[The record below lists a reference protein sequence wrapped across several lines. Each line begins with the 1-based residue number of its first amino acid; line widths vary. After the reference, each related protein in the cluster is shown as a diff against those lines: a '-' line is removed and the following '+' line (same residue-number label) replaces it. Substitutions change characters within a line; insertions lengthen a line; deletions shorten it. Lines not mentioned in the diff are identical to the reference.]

1 MTKPAGQCK
10 INAMTTINDIAD
22 LLRIIKEQPEWA
34 EAVRGALLSEEVLS
48 LPERFNEFVQLTR
61 ENNRIANER
70 LTELKAGVSSLETA
84 LAATN
89 QRLDEFIEA
98 TDRNFQMVYGRLDR
112 IDGRL
117 DSIDGRQD
125 HTDGRLDSI
134 DGRLDRMDSR
144 FDGIDSRFDGIDSRF
159 DRIDGRLD
167 NGLGMNY
174 EFKIEKNIS
183 SIAGQHLGIRL
194 IHILRGYQ
202 ANQDFF
208 NSIYA
213 AENNG
218 IITEEQVHELE
229 RADLIFTGHRRSDQT
244 EPYVVAELSVTIG
257 DDDITRAQQRAA
269 ILSSAIGQTVLPV
282 VIGVQI
288 DQERADLADA
298 NGVTVVISPE
308 N

>member
-1 MTKPAGQCK
+1 
-10 INAMTTINDIAD
+10 MTTINDIAD

-144 FDGIDSRFDGIDSRF
+144 FDGIDSRFDRL
-159 DRIDGRLD
+159 DGRLD

-194 IHILRGYQ
+194 IRILRGYQ

-269 ILSSAIGQTVLPV
+269 ILSSAIGQTALPV

-288 DQERADLADA
+288 DQERIDLADA
-298 NGVTVVISPE
+298 SGVTVVISPE

>member
-1 MTKPAGQCK
+1 
-10 INAMTTINDIAD
+10 MTTINDIAD

-34 EAVRGALLSEEVLS
+34 EAVRGALLSEELLS

-117 DSIDGRQD
+117 DSIDGRLD

-134 DGRLDRMDSR
+134 DGRLDRM
-144 FDGIDSRFDGIDSRF
+144 DSRFDGIDSRF

-194 IHILRGYQ
+194 IRILRGYQ

-288 DQERADLADA
+288 DQERTDLADA
-298 NGVTVVISPE
+298 SGVTVVISPE

>member
-1 MTKPAGQCK
+1 
-10 INAMTTINDIAD
+10 MTTINDIAD

-34 EAVRGALLSEEVLS
+34 EAVRGALLSEELLS

-98 TDRNFQMVYGRLDR
+98 TDRNFQMVFGRLDR

-144 FDGIDSRFDGIDSRF
+144 FDGIDSRFDRL
-159 DRIDGRLD
+159 DGRLD

-213 AENNG
+213 AENSG

-288 DQERADLADA
+288 DQERANLADA
-298 NGVTVVISPE
+298 SGVTVVISPE

>member
-1 MTKPAGQCK
+1 
-10 INAMTTINDIAD
+10 MTTINDIAD

-112 IDGRL
+112 
-117 DSIDGRQD
+117 
-125 HTDGRLDSI
+125 
-134 DGRLDRMDSR
+134 M
-144 FDGIDSRFDGIDSRF
+144 DSRF

-257 DDDITRAQQRAA
+257 DADITRAQQRAA

-288 DQERADLADA
+288 DQERIDLAEA
-298 NGVTVVISPE
+298 SGVTVVISPE